1 MSVKLQNFDF
11 DEMLGKV
18 WGCPLDWIYIGV
30 LLLLDPDSRSARSSD
45 RHTRAFILFFNL
57 SSARDNIPERS

>member
-30 LLLLDPDSRSARSSD
+30 LLLLDPDSRSARSSE
-45 RHTRAFILFFNL
+45 RHTRAFIFFKF
-57 SSARDNIPERS
+57 